1 MQEPH
6 LKGGSGALR
15 CRGRD
20 DLNFLL
26 TLVLPARALHV
37 ALGTNL
43 RPVEPRAR
51 IGGSSLSG
59 MTLQPP
65 VGRAGKVLGCFWE
78 VQGPRCFLWLPPA
91 GWGSRLRNQS
101 RLALAPAAVEK
112 ETEAAVGRMPPRRS
126 DSVAFCLLRSL
137 IRQEPGLLAPASLTS
152 GAQHL
157 QTLALCLHWPEHG
170 ARSRSTPEPLIETH
184 VWAGLAEGNI
194 VKSAQVP

>member
-26 TLVLPARALHV
+26 TLVLPAWALHV

-43 RPVEPRAR
+43 RPIEPRAR
-51 IGGSSLSG
+51 IGGSSPSG

-78 VQGPRCFLWLPPA
+78 VQGPRCFLWLSPA
-91 GWGSRLRNQS
+91 GWGSRLRLGPRGRGKRNRGSGGSHASPQ
-101 RLALAPAAVEK
+101 
-112 ETEAAVGRMPPRRS
+112 VGSCGLLSSQVPHPSGTRAS
-126 DSVAFCLLRSL
+126 CASQCDLRSSAPPDL
-137 IRQEPGLLAPASLTS
+137 GFVSSLARADS
-152 GAQHL
+152 
-157 QTLALCLHWPEHG
+157 HG
-170 ARSRSTPEPLIETH
+170 ARSRSTPDPL
-184 VWAGLAEGNI
+184 
-194 VKSAQVP
+194 

>member
-26 TLVLPARALHV
+26 TLVLPAWALHV

-43 RPVEPRAR
+43 RPIEPRAR
-51 IGGSSLSG
+51 IGGSSPSG

-65 VGRAGKVLGCFWE
+65 VGRARKVLGCFWE
-78 VQGPRCFLWLPPA
+78 VQGPRCFLWLSPA
-91 GWGSRLRNQS
+91 GWRLRNQS
-101 RLALAPAAVEK
+101 RLALAPAAAEK
-112 ETEAAVGRMPPRRS
+112 ETEAAMGRMPPRRS
-126 DSVAFCLLRSL
+126 DSVASCLLRSL
-137 IRQEPGLLAPASLTS
+137 IRQEPGLLAPASVTS

-157 QTLALCLHWPEHG
+157 QTLALCLHWPELIRTG
-170 ARSRSTPEPLIETH
+170 LEADPPLTPYRDPCLGRT
-184 VWAGLAEGNI
+184 G
-194 VKSAQVP
+194 